1 MVTAGDMFMRAIAEA
16 EAIKA
21 TWEEAGLTPQEALE
35 LLRHLQY

>member
-1 MVTAGDMFMRAIAEA
+1 MTTAGDMFMQAIAEA

-21 TWEEAGLTPQEALE
+21 TWEVTPQEALE